1 MVGHISDS
9 NFEEE
14 VLKAKGV
21 VVVDF
26 FATWCA
32 PCKMLAPVLEEISEE
47 VKEAKIVKIDVDENP
62 LAANLYHVSSIPT
75 IKIFKDGELKDSKVG
90 FQPKEFLKEAMVKL
104 VKEN

>member
-1 MVGHISDS
+1 MVGHIGDS

-47 VKEAKIVKIDVDENP
+47 IKEAKIVKIDVDENP

-90 FQPKEFLKEAMVKL
+90 FQPKEFLKEAIEEL
-104 VKEN
+104 I

>member
-1 MVGHISDS
+1 MVGHIGDS

-90 FQPKEFLKEAMVKL
+90 FQPKEFLKEAIEEL
-104 VKEN
+104 I

>member
-32 PCKMLAPVLEEISEE
+32 PCKMLAPILEEISEE
-47 VKEAKIVKIDVDENP
+47 VKEAKVVKIDVDENP

-90 FQPKEFLKEAMVKL
+90 FQPKEFLQEAIEEL
-104 VKEN
+104 I

>member
-14 VLKAKGV
+14 VLKTKGV

-90 FQPKEFLKEAMVKL
+90 FQPK
-104 VKEN
+104 

>member
-1 MVGHISDS
+1 MVGHINDS

-21 VVVDF
+21 VIVDF

-90 FQPKEFLKEAMVKL
+90 FQPKEFLKEAIEEL
-104 VKEN
+104 I

>member
-1 MVGHISDS
+1 MVNHIKDT

-14 VLKAKGV
+14 VLNAKGV

-47 VKEAKIVKIDVDENP
+47 VAEAKIVKIDVDENP
-62 LAANLYHVSSIPT
+62 VAANMYRVSSIPT
-75 IKIFKDGELKDSKVG
+75 IKIFKDGELKDTKVG
-90 FQPKEFLKEAMVKL
+90 FQPKEVLKEAIEEL
-104 VKEN
+104 I

>member
-14 VLKAKGV
+14 VLKANGV

-90 FQPKEFLKEAMVKL
+90 FQPKEFLKEAIEEL
-104 VKEN
+104 I

>member
-1 MVGHISDS
+1 MVGHINDS

-32 PCKMLAPVLEEISEE
+32 PCKMLAPILEEISEE

-62 LAANLYHVSSIPT
+62 LVANLYHVSSIPT

-90 FQPKEFLKEAMVKL
+90 FQPKEFLQEAIEEL
-104 VKEN
+104 I

>member
-1 MVGHISDS
+1 MVDHINDG

-14 VLKAKGV
+14 VVKAKGV

-32 PCKMLAPVLEEISEE
+32 PCKMLAPILEEISEE

-90 FQPKEFLKEAMVKL
+90 FQPKEFLQEAIEEL
-104 VKEN
+104 I

>member
-1 MVGHISDS
+1 MVGHINDS

-47 VKEAKIVKIDVDENP
+47 IKEAKIVKIDVDENP

-90 FQPKEFLKEAMVKL
+90 FQPKEFLKEAIEEL
-104 VKEN
+104 I

>member
-75 IKIFKDGELKDSKVG
+75 IKIFKDRELKDSKVG
-90 FQPKEFLKEAMVKL
+90 FQPKEFLKEAIEEL
-104 VKEN
+104 I

>member
-14 VLKAKGV
+14 VLKTKGV

-62 LAANLYHVSSIPT
+62 LAANMYHVSSIPT

-90 FQPKEFLKEAMVKL
+90 FQPKEFLKEAIEEL
-104 VKEN
+104 I

>member
-26 FATWCA
+26 FATWCT

-47 VKEAKIVKIDVDENP
+47 IKEAKIVKIDVDENP
-62 LAANLYHVSSIPT
+62 LAANMYHVSSIPT

-90 FQPKEFLKEAMVKL
+90 FQPKEFLKEAIEEL
-104 VKEN
+104 I

>member
-1 MVGHISDS
+1 MVGHINDS

-32 PCKMLAPVLEEISEE
+32 PCKMLAPILEEISEE
-47 VKEAKIVKIDVDENP
+47 VKEAKVVKIDVDENP

-90 FQPKEFLKEAMVKL
+90 FQPKEFLKEAIEEL
-104 VKEN
+104 I

>member
-1 MVGHISDS
+1 MVGHINDS

-32 PCKMLAPVLEEISEE
+32 PCKMLAPILEEISEE

-90 FQPKEFLKEAMVKL
+90 FQPKEFLQEAII
-104 VKEN
+104 

>member
-14 VLKAKGV
+14 VLKTKGV

-90 FQPKEFLKEAMVKL
+90 FQPKEFLKEAIEEL
-104 VKEN
+104 I

>member
-1 MVGHISDS
+1 MVDHINDG

-32 PCKMLAPVLEEISEE
+32 PCKMLAPILEEISEE

-90 FQPKEFLKEAMVKL
+90 FQPKEFLQEAIEEL
-104 VKEN
+104 I

>member
-1 MVGHISDS
+1 MLAHLNDG

-32 PCKMLAPVLEEISEE
+32 PCKMLAPILEEISEE

-90 FQPKEFLKEAMVKL
+90 FQPKEFLQEAIEEL
-104 VKEN
+104 I

>member
-1 MVGHISDS
+1 MVGHINDS

-32 PCKMLAPVLEEISEE
+32 PCKMLAPILEEISEE
-47 VKEAKIVKIDVDENP
+47 VKEAKVVKIDVDENP

-75 IKIFKDGELKDSKVG
+75 IKIFKDGELKESKVG
-90 FQPKEFLKEAMVKL
+90 FQPKEFLQEAIEEL
-104 VKEN
+104 I

>member
-1 MVGHISDS
+1 MVDHINDG

-26 FATWCA
+26 FATWC
-32 PCKMLAPVLEEISEE
+32 KMLAPILEEISEE

-90 FQPKEFLKEAMVKL
+90 FQPKEFLQEAIEEL
-104 VKEN
+104 I

>member
-1 MVGHISDS
+1 MVDHIYDC

-32 PCKMLAPVLEEISEE
+32 PCKMLAPILEEISEE

-90 FQPKEFLKEAMVKL
+90 FQPKEFLQEAIEEL
-104 VKEN
+104 I

>member
-1 MVGHISDS
+1 MVDHINDG

-32 PCKMLAPVLEEISEE
+32 PCKMLAPILEEISEE

-62 LAANLYHVSSIPT
+62 LAANL
-75 IKIFKDGELKDSKVG
+75 
-90 FQPKEFLKEAMVKL
+90 
-104 VKEN
+104 

>member
-1 MVGHISDS
+1 MVGHINDS

-32 PCKMLAPVLEEISEE
+32 PCKMLAPILEEISEE

-90 FQPKEFLKEAMVKL
+90 FQPKEFLQEAIKEL
-104 VKEN
+104 I

>member
-1 MVGHISDS
+1 MVDHINDG

-21 VVVDF
+21 VVVEF

-32 PCKMLAPVLEEISEE
+32 PCKMLAPILEEISEE
-47 VKEAKIVKIDVDENP
+47 VKEAKVVKIDVDENP

-90 FQPKEFLKEAMVKL
+90 FQPKEFLQEAIEEL
-104 VKEN
+104 I

>member
-47 VKEAKIVKIDVDENP
+47 VKEAKIVKIDVGENP
-62 LAANLYHVSSIPT
+62 LAANMYHVSSIPT

-90 FQPKEFLKEAMVKL
+90 FQPKEFLKEAIEEL
-104 VKEN
+104 I